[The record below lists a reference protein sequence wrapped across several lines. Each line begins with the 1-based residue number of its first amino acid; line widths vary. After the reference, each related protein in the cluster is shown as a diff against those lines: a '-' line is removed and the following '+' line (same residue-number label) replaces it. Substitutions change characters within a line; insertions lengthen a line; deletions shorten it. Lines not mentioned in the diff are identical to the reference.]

1 MLDEPSIIERVRSSC
16 DMPRKFLISSPFG
29 HLLSMWHIK
38 LIVTRTNF
46 MTDKPIEVELEGE
59 LLALKGG
66 TAPIYVGRPEV

>member
-1 MLDEPSIIERVRSSC
+1 
-16 DMPRKFLISSPFG
+16 
-29 HLLSMWHIK
+29 MWHIK

-59 LLALKGG
+59 LLALKGW